1 MIEILRYFIPTQ
13 VQVEIGSVV
22 ATLGTAFT
30 YLCGWDKSI
39 EVLLWL
45 MVLDYVSGVL
55 SAYINPNLALNSQ
68 RGFKG
73 ILKKVMILVLVCLAH
88 MVDSATGQVLAQSIV
103 VWFFIGNE
111 GLSIVENASKA
122 GLPVPEKLKNTLEQ
136 LRDERESMEKKK

>member
-1 MIEILRYFIPTQ
+1 MIEILRHFIPTQ

-45 MVLDYVSGVL
+45 MLLDYISGVIA
-55 SAYINPNLALNSQ
+55 AYVNPNLALNSQ
-68 RGFKG
+68 KGFRG
-73 ILKKVMILVLVCLAH
+73 IMKKVMILVLVSLAH
-88 MVDSATGQVLAQSIV
+88 FVDSATGQVLAQSIV

-122 GLPVPEKLKNTLEQ
+122 GLPIPDKLKDTLEQ
-136 LRDERESMEKKK
+136 LKEQRGDKKC

>member
-1 MIEILRYFIPTQ
+1 MIEILRHFIPTQ
-13 VQVEIGSVV
+13 VQVEFGSVV
-22 ATLGTAFT
+22 ATLCTAFT

-45 MVLDYVSGVL
+45 MLLDYISGVIA
-55 SAYINPNLALNSQ
+55 AYVNPNLALNSQ

-73 ILKKVMILVLVCLAH
+73 ILKKVMILVLVSLAH
-88 MVDSATGQVLAQSIV
+88 FVDSATSQVLAQSIV

-122 GLPVPEKLKNTLEQ
+122 GLPVPDKLKDTLEQ
-136 LRDERESMEKKK
+136 LKEQRGDKKC

>member
-45 MVLDYVSGVL
+45 MLLDYISGVIA
-55 SAYINPNLALNSQ
+55 AYVNPNLALNSQ
-68 RGFKG
+68 KGFKG
-73 ILKKVMILVLVCLAH
+73 IMKKVMILV
-88 MVDSATGQVLAQSIV
+88 
-103 VWFFIGNE
+103 N
-111 GLSIVENASKA
+111 
-122 GLPVPEKLKNTLEQ
+122 
-136 LRDERESMEKKK
+136 